1 MPPQTPAGREEDLSR
16 SENGSTES
24 AREPI
29 PLVDELTDV
38 LLETIALRR

>member
-1 MPPQTPAGREEDLSR
+1 MTPQTPAGHEEDLSR

-38 LLETIALRR
+38 LLEIIALSR